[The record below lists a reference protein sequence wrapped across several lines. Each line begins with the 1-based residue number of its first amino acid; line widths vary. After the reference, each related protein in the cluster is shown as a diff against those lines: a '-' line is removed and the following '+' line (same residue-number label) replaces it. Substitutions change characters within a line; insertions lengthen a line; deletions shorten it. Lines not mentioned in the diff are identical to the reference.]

1 VQEEY
6 DAILASFAKSCV
18 SPLVVAPMMHNTANT
33 ECIIGEY
40 IAACQFYGCDTNP
53 GVLTAFRFSLPSLRV
68 TANFHDADV
77 LALAQ
82 VMIPRGNTTLKYIQ
96 RLDFTIAAKLG
107 KVHGKRGFGSHG
119 AFALAKIMQACDHVT
134 DVRLSNHKVGP
145 FGASAIF
152 MAASQHPS
160 LRTLQ
165 MRHCRIMERGGLAF
179 AELVCQSQDCQLE
192 EVDLSCN
199 HIGLRGCI
207 GIEQELSR
215 RCEKGANDI
224 LVDLESNQVFQEI
237 MNGVTHGLGIIL
249 AVVGSTLLSDQVKD
263 LSTTHVRSC
272 AVYSTSLLVL
282 YTSSTLFHSFFSLQ
296 NTKYIFEVLDKCAIY
311 ILIAGSYTPF
321 LQIVLGHEKLWS
333 TYLLAFIWVCCLCG
347 VTVEAFFPIW
357 KHKALFSL
365 AMYLG
370 MGWSCVVCLPELV
383 DILPSEAMNLLV
395 LGGVGYTCGVPFF
408 VRNHNL
414 DHTIFHLF
422 VLSGSIF
429 HWLGIY
435 WYLPLIGPPKV

>member
-1 VQEEY
+1 VQEQY
-6 DAILASFAKSCV
+6 DTILASFAKSCV

-96 RLDFTIAAKLG
+96 RLDFTVAAKLG

-224 LVDLESNQVFQEI
+224 LVDLESNQVFQE
-237 MNGVTHGLGIIL
+237 VSKLR
-249 AVVGSTLLSDQVKD
+249 
-263 LSTTHVRSC
+263 LSTVTRILRLPFANSSC
-272 AVYSTSLLVL
+272 LLL
-282 YTSSTLFHSFFSLQ
+282 
-296 NTKYIFEVLDKCAIY
+296 
-311 ILIAGSYTPF
+311 
-321 LQIVLGHEKLWS
+321 
-333 TYLLAFIWVCCLCG
+333 
-347 VTVEAFFPIW
+347 
-357 KHKALFSL
+357 
-365 AMYLG
+365 
-370 MGWSCVVCLPELV
+370 
-383 DILPSEAMNLLV
+383 
-395 LGGVGYTCGVPFF
+395 
-408 VRNHNL
+408 
-414 DHTIFHLF
+414 
-422 VLSGSIF
+422 
-429 HWLGIY
+429 
-435 WYLPLIGPPKV
+435 